1 MRDAIAFGGVGLRA
15 ILLGPPGAGKGTQA
29 AAIVERFGVPHISSG
44 DLFRRHVAE
53 RTALG
58 LRLEPYLSAGEL
70 VPDDL
75 VFEMLAGPVADAADS
90 TGGYLLDGFPRTI
103 AQAEQAYEI
112 AHQYDLLVH
121 AVVALEAPPDV
132 LVQRLLLRGATS
144 GRLDDTESVVR
155 HRLDVYDAMTRPLLD
170 YYGDRGVLHRIDASG
185 TVDEV
190 RDVVLGEL
198 EGAVAALG

>member
-1 MRDAIAFGGVGLRA
+1 VLDAKACGAVGLRA

-53 RTALG
+53 RTELG
-58 LRLEPYLSAGEL
+58 VRLEPYLSAGEL

-75 VFEMLAGPVADAADS
+75 LFVMLAGPVADAGDS
-90 TGGYLLDGFPRTI
+90 SGGYLLDGFPRSIT
-103 AQAEQAYEI
+103 QAEQAYEI
-112 AHQYDLLVH
+112 ARQYDLLVH
-121 AVVALEAPPDV
+121 AVIALEAPHDV
-132 LVQRLLLRGATS
+132 LVERLVLRGETS

-155 HRLDVYDAMTRPLLD
+155 HRLDVYDAMTHPLLD
-170 YYGDRGVLHRIDASG
+170 YYDERGVLHRVDASG
-185 TVDEV
+185 SIDEV

-198 EGAVAALG
+198 ESAVAAVD

>member
-1 MRDAIAFGGVGLRA
+1 VAVGLRA

-29 AAIVERFGVPHISSG
+29 GAIVERFAVPHISSG

-75 VFEMLAGPVADAADS
+75 VFEMLIEPVTRAAEDA
-90 TGGYLLDGFPRTI
+90 GGYLLDGFPRTI
-103 AQAEQAYEI
+103 AQAEAAYEI

-121 AVVALEAPPDV
+121 AVIALEAPQDV
-132 LVQRLLLRGATS
+132 LVSRLVLRGATS
-144 GRLDDTESVVR
+144 GRADDAEAVVR
-155 HRLDVYDAMTRPLLD
+155 HRLEVYDRMTHPLLD
-170 YYGDRGVLHRIDASG
+170 FYDGRRVLHRIDASG
-185 TVDEV
+185 TVDDV
-190 RDVVLGEL
+190 RETVLDAL
-198 EGAVAALG
+198 THAVAAVD

>member
-1 MRDAIAFGGVGLRA
+1 
-15 ILLGPPGAGKGTQA
+15 LLGPPGAGKGTQA
-29 AAIVERFGVPHISSG
+29 AAIVERFRVPHISSG

-53 RTALG
+53 RTELG

-75 VFEMLAGPVADAADS
+75 VFEMLAGPIADAADS

-112 AHQYDLLVH
+112 ARQYDLLVH
-121 AVVALEAPPDV
+121 AVIALEAPHDV
-132 LVQRLLLRGATS
+132 LVERLLLRGETS

-170 YYGDRGVLHRIDASG
+170 YYDERGVLHRVDASG

-190 RDVVLGEL
+190 RAVVLREL
-198 EGAVAALG
+198 EAAFGTYEGAKNVSS

>member
-1 MRDAIAFGGVGLRA
+1 
-15 ILLGPPGAGKGTQA
+15 LLGPPGAGKGTQA
-29 AAIVERFGVPHISSG
+29 AAIVERFRVPHISSG

-53 RTALG
+53 RTELG

-75 VFEMLAGPVADAADS
+75 VFEMLAGPIADAADS

-112 AHQYDLLVH
+112 ARQYDLLVH
-121 AVVALEAPPDV
+121 AVIALEAPHDV
-132 LVQRLLLRGATS
+132 LVERLLLRGETS

-170 YYGDRGVLHRIDASG
+170 YYDERGVLHRVDASG

-190 RDVVLGEL
+190 RAVVLREL
-198 EGAVAALG
+198 EAAFGTYEGAKNASS